1 MIKELNRFQIGLLS
15 GMISFPKYREE
26 FLNKAEEAAD
36 ILYIDGDIE
45 KMKADTVV
53 VYNHVKESALVKML
67 RASSKQFVK
76 WDGGSLD
83 VMSTV
88 VEANSSVLEEMEP
101 FLLNKSKKHHGD
113 HEQFKLLATLCLMKD
128 EDIVKLYRNEASH
141 MKMAREVMNRALE
154 VLKVVRKSVT
164 YIAITA
170 YLSLHG
176 PTGVSSLAEITDVVT
191 DVLKEL
197 LPAIKHNIEGDNEPM
212 AFDVSL
218 N

>member
-45 KMKADTVV
+45 KMKSDTVV

-76 WDGGSLD
+76 WNGGSLD

-113 HEQFKLLATLCLMKD
+113 HEQFKFLATLCLMKD
-128 EDIVKLYRNEASH
+128 EDIVKFRNEASH
-141 MKMAREVMNRALE
+141 MKMAREVMNQALE

-170 YLSLHG
+170 YVSLHG
-176 PTGVSSLAEITDVVT
+176 PTGVSLAEITDVVT

-197 LPAIKHNIEGDNEPM
+197 LPAIKHNIERDNEPM

>member
-15 GMISFPKYREE
+15 SMISFPKYREE

-36 ILYIDGDIE
+36 ILYIYGDIE

-76 WDGGSLD
+76 WDGCSLD

-113 HEQFKLLATLCLMKD
+113 HEQFKFLATLCLMKD
-128 EDIVKLYRNEASH
+128 EDIVKLYRNEASLS
-141 MKMAREVMNRALE
+141 KKAREVMNQALE

-176 PTGVSSLAEITDVVT
+176 PTGVGSLAEITDVVT